1 MLKLLRYL
9 RPWFPDI
16 AGVLI
21 LVFGATMADLYL
33 PTLMSDII
41 DKGVMRGDAAY
52 IGRIGA
58 WMLLVTAVSV
68 LGSVV
73 SSWLGSRASAGFGAA
88 LRERIFAKVESF
100 SLEEFDRFG
109 PSTLITRSTNDVTQV
124 QMVTLMSL
132 RMMVTAPI
140 MAVGGLV
147 MALSKDRSLTLVFAV
162 TIPVLLI
169 VVLSIFSRA
178 LPLFRS
184 IQKKID
190 RINLVLREG
199 LTGVRVVRAFGREAR
214 ERERFDEANEDLT
227 STYIRV
233 NRVMAFMFPSVMLV
247 MNVSSVALL
256 WFGIVRVDRGDMQ
269 IGSLMAFIQ
278 YSFMILFSF
287 MMFAMMSIMV
297 PRAQAAAVRI
307 GEVLAVEP
315 SIRDP
320 ESPKPMGEGARGAVE
335 FRDVTFHYHGAE
347 AAAIEGLSFVAK
359 AGEMTAIVG
368 STGSGKSTLAKLV
381 PRFYDVDGGHVLVDG
396 VDVRELRQEELRAR
410 IGYVPQKP
418 VLFSMT
424 VGDNIRVGIPDD
436 QVAPG
441 DRVAPGDGGA
451 PGDRVARGDGG
462 GAGEPPSRS
471 DAPADG
477 RSVEDL
483 VRSSA
488 DIAQATEFIEALEN
502 GFDHEVS
509 QGGLNLSGGQKQRLS
524 IARAL
529 ARRPDIYVFD
539 DCFSA
544 LDFRTDA
551 RLRARLREV
560 TGEATVIV
568 VAQRVGTVMEAD
580 RIIVLDEGRVVG
592 SGTHAELLASCPVYR
607 EIAASQLSEERIA

>member
-9 RPWFPDI
+9 RPWLPDI
-16 AGVLI
+16 VGVLI

-52 IGRIGA
+52 IGRTGA
-58 WMLLVTAVSV
+58 WMLLVTAGSV
-68 LGSVV
+68 LGSVLA
-73 SSWLGSRASAGFGAA
+73 SWLGSRASSGFGAA
-88 LRERIFAKVESF
+88 LRERVFGKVESF

-147 MALSKDRSLTLVFAV
+147 MALSKDRSLTLVLAV
-162 TIPVLLI
+162 TIPVLLV
-169 VVLSIFSRA
+169 VVLSIFSKA
-178 LPLFRS
+178 MPLFRS

-199 LTGVRVVRAFGREAR
+199 LTGVRVVRAFGRENR
-214 ERERFDEANEDLT
+214 ERERFEEANDDLT
-227 STYIRV
+227 STYIKV

-247 MNVSSVALL
+247 MNLSSVALL
-256 WFGIVRVDRGDMQ
+256 WFGIIRVDRGDMQ

-278 YSFMILFSF
+278 YAFMILFSF

-297 PRAQAAAVRI
+297 PRAQAAAIRI

-320 ESPKPMGEGARGAVE
+320 ESPTSIPEGARGIVE
-335 FRDVTFHYHGAE
+335 FRDVTFRYHGAE
-347 AAAIEGLSFVAK
+347 AAAIEGVSFVAK

-381 PRFYDVDGGHVLVDG
+381 PRFYDVDGGSILVDG
-396 VDVRELRQEELRAR
+396 VDVRELRQEELRSR

-418 VLFSMT
+418 VLFSMSI
-424 VGDNIRVGIPDD
+424 GDNIRVGI
-436 QVAPG
+436 A
-441 DRVAPGDGGA
+441 DGGE
-451 PGDRVARGDGG
+451 
-462 GAGEPPSRS
+462 GE
-471 DAPADG
+471 DA
-477 RSVEDL
+477 SKTEDEL
-483 VRSSA
+483 LRSSA
-488 DIAQATEFIEALEN
+488 DIAQATEFIDTLD
-502 GFDHEVS
+502 GGYGHMVS

-551 RLRARLREV
+551 RLRARLKEV
-560 TGEATVIV
+560 TGGATVIV

-580 RIIVLDEGRVVG
+580 HIIVLDEGRVVG
-592 SGTHAELLASCPVYR
+592 AGRHRELLESCPVYR

>member
-1 MLKLLRYL
+1 MLKLLRHL
-9 RPWFPDI
+9 KPWTPEI
-16 AGVLI
+16 IGVLI
-21 LVFGATMADLYL
+21 LIFASTLSDLYL

-41 DKGVMRGDAAY
+41 DKGVMNGDAAY
-52 IGRIGA
+52 IARIGG
-58 WMLLVTAVSV
+58 WMLLVTGASV
-68 LGSVV
+68 LGSVLA
-73 SSWLGSRASAGFGAA
+73 SWLGSRASAGFGAA
-88 LRERIFAKVESF
+88 LRERIFAKVETY
-100 SLEEFDRFG
+100 SLAEFDRFG
-109 PSTLITRSTNDVTQV
+109 PSTLITRSTNDITQV
-124 QMVTLMSL
+124 QMVTLMAL
-132 RMMVTAPI
+132 RMMVGAPI
-140 MAVGGLV
+140 MAIGGLV
-147 MALSKDRSLTLVFAV
+147 MALSKDRSLTWVLAI
-162 TIPVLLI
+162 TIPVLLA
-169 VVLSIFSRA
+169 VVLILFSRA
-178 LPLFRS
+178 IPLFRS

-199 LTGVRVVRAFGREAR
+199 LTGVRVVRAFGREDR
-214 ERERFDEANEDLT
+214 ERSRFEEANADLT
-227 STYIRV
+227 STYINV
-233 NRVMAFMFPSVMLV
+233 NRVMAFMIPSVMLV
-247 MNVSSVALL
+247 MNLASVALL
-256 WFGIVRVDRGDMQ
+256 WFGIIRVDRGDME

-278 YSFMILFSF
+278 YAFMILFSF

-297 PRAQAAAVRI
+297 PRAQAAATRI

-320 ESPKPMGEGARGAVE
+320 ERPTSIAEGARGSVE
-335 FRDVTFHYHGAE
+335 FRDVAFRYHGAE
-347 AAAIEGLSFVAK
+347 ETAIEHVSFAAK
-359 AGEMTAIVG
+359 AGEVTAIIG

-381 PRFYDVDGGHVLVDG
+381 PRFYDVEEGQVLVDG

-418 VLFSMT
+418 VLFSMS
-424 VGDNIRVGIPDD
+424 VAENIRVGDPE
-436 QVAPG
+436 AG
-441 DRVAPGDGGA
+441 D
-451 PGDRVARGDGG
+451 
-462 GAGEPPSRS
+462 E
-471 DAPADG
+471 
-477 RSVEDL
+477 L

-488 DIAQATEFIEALEN
+488 DIAQASDFIEELEK
-502 GFDHEVS
+502 GYEHEVS

-568 VAQRVGTVMEAD
+568 VAQRVGTVMDAD

-592 SGTHAELLASCPVYR
+592 SGTHRELLSSCPVYR

>member
-1 MLKLLRYL
+1 
-9 RPWFPDI
+9 
-16 AGVLI
+16 
-21 LVFGATMADLYL
+21 GATMADLYL

-52 IGRIGA
+52 IGRTGA
-58 WMLLVTAVSV
+58 WMLLVTAGSV
-68 LGSVV
+68 LGSVLA
-73 SSWLGSRASAGFGAA
+73 SWLGSRASSGFGAA
-88 LRERIFAKVESF
+88 LRERVFGKVESF

-147 MALSKDRSLTLVFAV
+147 MALSKDPSLTLVLAV
-162 TIPVLLI
+162 TIPVLLV
-169 VVLSIFSRA
+169 VVLSIFSKA
-178 LPLFRS
+178 MPLFRS

-199 LTGVRVVRAFGREAR
+199 LTGVRVVRAFGRENR
-214 ERERFDEANEDLT
+214 ERERFEEANDDLT
-227 STYIRV
+227 STYIKV

-247 MNVSSVALL
+247 MNLSSVALL
-256 WFGIVRVDRGDMQ
+256 WFGIIRVDRGDMQ

-278 YSFMILFSF
+278 YAFMILFSF

-297 PRAQAAAVRI
+297 PRAQAAAIRI

-320 ESPKPMGEGARGAVE
+320 ESPTSIPEGARGIVE
-335 FRDVTFHYHGAE
+335 FRDVTFRYHGAE
-347 AAAIEGLSFVAK
+347 AAAIEGVSFVAK

-381 PRFYDVDGGHVLVDG
+381 PRFYDVDGGSILVDG
-396 VDVRELRQEELRAR
+396 VDVRELRQEELRSR

-418 VLFSMT
+418 VLFSMSI
-424 VGDNIRVGIPDD
+424 GDNIRVGI
-436 QVAPG
+436 A
-441 DRVAPGDGGA
+441 
-451 PGDRVARGDGG
+451 GG
-462 GAGEPPSRS
+462 GEGEGASK
-471 DAPADG
+471 A
-477 RSVEDL
+477 EDEL
-483 VRSSA
+483 LRSSA
-488 DIAQATEFIEALEN
+488 DIAQATEFIDTLD
-502 GFDHEVS
+502 GGYGHMVS

-551 RLRARLREV
+551 RLRARLKEV
-560 TGEATVIV
+560 TGSATVIV

-580 RIIVLDEGRVVG
+580 HIIVLDEGRVVG
-592 SGTHAELLASCPVYR
+592 AGRHRELLESCPVYR

>member
-9 RPWFPDI
+9 RPWLPDI
-16 AGVLI
+16 VGVLI

-52 IGRIGA
+52 IGRTGA
-58 WMLLVTAVSV
+58 WMLLVTAGSV
-68 LGSVV
+68 LGSVLA
-73 SSWLGSRASAGFGAA
+73 SWLGSRASSGFGAA
-88 LRERIFAKVESF
+88 LRERVFGKVESF

-147 MALSKDRSLTLVFAV
+147 MAMSKDRSLTLVLAV
-162 TIPVLLI
+162 TIPVLLV
-169 VVLSIFSRA
+169 VVLSIFSKA
-178 LPLFRS
+178 MPLFRS

-199 LTGVRVVRAFGREAR
+199 LTGVRVVRAFGREGR
-214 ERERFDEANEDLT
+214 ERERFEEANDDLT

-247 MNVSSVALL
+247 MNLSSVALL
-256 WFGIVRVDRGDMQ
+256 WFGIIRVDRGDMQ

-278 YSFMILFSF
+278 YAFMILFSF

-297 PRAQAAAVRI
+297 PRAQAAAIRI

-320 ESPKPMGEGARGAVE
+320 ESPTSIPEGARGTVE
-335 FRDVTFHYHGAE
+335 FRDVTFRYHGAE
-347 AAAIEGLSFVAK
+347 AAAIEGVSFVAK

-396 VDVRELRQEELRAR
+396 VDVRELRQEELRSR

-418 VLFSMT
+418 VLFSMS
-424 VGDNIRVGIPDD
+424 VADNIRVGI
-436 QVAPG
+436 A
-441 DRVAPGDGGA
+441 
-451 PGDRVARGDGG
+451 GG
-462 GAGEPPSRS
+462 GEGEG
-471 DAPADG
+471 ALEA
-477 RSVEDL
+477 EDEL
-483 VRSSA
+483 LRSSA
-488 DIAQATEFIEALEN
+488 DIAQATEFIDTLE
-502 GFDHEVS
+502 GGYGHLVS

-560 TGEATVIV
+560 TGGATVIV

-592 SGTHAELLASCPVYR
+592 SGSHRELLASCPVYR

>member
-9 RPWFPDI
+9 RPWLPDI
-16 AGVLI
+16 VGVLI

-52 IGRIGA
+52 IGRTGA
-58 WMLLVTAVSV
+58 WMLLVTAGSV
-68 LGSVV
+68 LGSVLA
-73 SSWLGSRASAGFGAA
+73 SWLGSRASSGFGAA
-88 LRERIFAKVESF
+88 LRERVFGKVESF

-147 MALSKDRSLTLVFAV
+147 MAMSKDRSLTLVLAV
-162 TIPVLLI
+162 TIPVLLV
-169 VVLSIFSRA
+169 VVLSIFSKA
-178 LPLFRS
+178 MPLFRS

-199 LTGVRVVRAFGREAR
+199 LTGVRVVRAFGREGR
-214 ERERFDEANEDLT
+214 ERERFEEANDDLT

-247 MNVSSVALL
+247 MNLSSVALL
-256 WFGIVRVDRGDMQ
+256 WFGIIRVDRGDMQ

-278 YSFMILFSF
+278 YAFMILFSF

-297 PRAQAAAVRI
+297 PRAQAAAIRI

-320 ESPKPMGEGARGAVE
+320 ESPTSIPEGARGTVE
-335 FRDVTFHYHGAE
+335 FRDVTFRYHGAE
-347 AAAIEGLSFVAK
+347 AAAIEGVSFVAK

-396 VDVRELRQEELRAR
+396 VDVRELRQEELRSR

-418 VLFSMT
+418 VLFSMS
-424 VGDNIRVGIPDD
+424 VADNIRVGI
-436 QVAPG
+436 A
-441 DRVAPGDGGA
+441 
-451 PGDRVARGDGG
+451 GG
-462 GAGEPPSRS
+462 GEGEG
-471 DAPADG
+471 ALEA
-477 RSVEDL
+477 EDEL
-483 VRSSA
+483 LRSSA
-488 DIAQATEFIEALEN
+488 DIAQATEFIDTLE
-502 GFDHEVS
+502 GGYGHLVS

-551 RLRARLREV
+551 RLRARLHEV
-560 TGEATVIV
+560 TGGATVIV

-580 RIIVLDEGRVVG
+580 HIIVLDEGRVVG
-592 SGTHAELLASCPVYR
+592 AGRHRELLESCPVYR